1 MDWALLALILIALLF
16 AAPIMA
22 SMALARTRDLRHEL
36 ERLRFEIVSLRREL
50 ADKGPQPP
58 ASAKQGVTPAAAERV
73 VAPEPRSI
81 ETPPIVVRQP
91 EQPRQTV
98 QPPAPV
104 EEPVVATDGAATDW
118 ARTSA
123 SIERMVAANWLVW
136 VGGAALALGGI
147 FLVRFAWEQGYFGPL
162 ARTIAATL
170 AGIAMIAASEWLR
183 RRVPADAEGQIS
195 RAPLL
200 VAAAGTVTLYGA
212 AYAAGPLYQLIPP
225 ELTLVGFVL
234 ASAIAVG
241 LAVIHGVFLAA
252 LGLTGG
258 YVAPLLV
265 GGGTPEPV
273 LLLTYATVVTL
284 ACLVLVRAF
293 GWGRTVWIALAGAG
307 MWMVLGVMMSGLAN
321 TPIAITGYATALVIA
336 ATAFAWSD
344 ADAAIIRHR
353 SEAALPPPNQTLVA
367 AIGFW
372 IVAGAGL
379 LMATLATDAERR
391 DPLLIA
397 LALYGAAAILAG
409 WRKPAFEIAPV
420 FGMAAFLIGLFLVPV
435 NRVVPGLVYATD
447 GVLIEAFGE
456 PAPDTYRFM
465 AFALAGALASGL
477 GGWFAMRT
485 LRHPTLMAVVSAF
498 TPLGLLL
505 IAFHQ
510 LGIDQQHFTWG
521 LAGGLLAMLNLLAL
535 EGMRRSARGLDGA
548 KEAASAY
555 ALAAFAP
562 SMFAV
567 GASLGEMWMTVMLA
581 AHLPALAMIDRRF
594 NLPALRLCASVA
606 ALVVSARLLWPP
618 EILSYQLSSMPVL
631 NELVLLYGLPIL
643 CFWGA
648 ARLFAVNLKSAAP
661 PLVEA
666 LDVGA
671 LVLLTVLVGL
681 EVRHVVTGGNLATG
695 APDLVETSA
704 YTIAFLALAMGLDA
718 RRGSEQRP
726 LMIVAVDGV
735 YILAAV
741 AAVLGLGLLANPL
754 LSGWD
759 GRSVID
765 GPPLLNLLA
774 SSYLPP
780 VALFGVHALLARRQ
794 GRMLAGNASGFIA
807 LALVFL
813 YLSLEV
819 RNAFHVDLW
828 LQAGPSTEAESY
840 AYSITWLL
848 FAVAILIVGMARK
861 SIAIRHAAMAVL
873 ALSVAK
879 VFVLD
884 MAALTG
890 VLRAAS
896 FMGLGVALIGIAY
909 LYQRVVFRRETP

>member
-1 MDWALLALILIALLF
+1 
-16 AAPIMA
+16 MA
-22 SMALARTRDLRHEL
+22 SMALTRTRGLRQEL
-36 ERLRFEIVSLRREL
+36 EKLKFEVVGLRRDL
-50 ADKGPQPP
+50 ANNAVQPP
-58 ASAKQGVTPAAAERV
+58 AREKQTAAPTAGERV
-73 VAPEPRSI
+73 VAPEPRPI
-81 ETPPIVVRQP
+81 ETPSVAKQSEPP
-91 EQPRQTV
+91 GQTV
-98 QPPAPV
+98 PPPAPV
-104 EEPVVATDGAATDW
+104 EEPVVAINGAATDW
-118 ARTSA
+118 AKTSA

-170 AGIAMIAASEWLR
+170 AGVAMIAASEWLR

-200 VAAAGTVTLYGA
+200 VAAAGAVTLYGA
-212 AYAAGPLYQLIPP
+212 VYAAGPLYHLIPP

-241 LAVIHGVFLAA
+241 LAVIHGISLAA

-265 GGGTPEPV
+265 GGGAPEPV

-293 GWGRTVWIALAGAG
+293 GWGRIVWIALAGAG

-321 TPIAITGYATALVIA
+321 TPVAITGYAIVLVIA

-353 SEAALPPPNQTLVA
+353 GEAAHPSPNQTLVA

-372 IVAGAGL
+372 IVAGVGL
-379 LMATLATDAERR
+379 LMATLATDWWRR

-420 FGMAAFLIGLFLVPV
+420 FGMAAFLIGLLLVPV
-435 NRVVPGLVYATD
+435 DRVVPGVYGPD
-447 GVLIEAFGE
+447 GVLLQSFGE
-456 PAPDTYRFM
+456 PAFDTYRFA
-465 AFALAGALASGL
+465 AFALTGALASGL

-510 LGIDQQHFTWG
+510 LGVDQQHFTWG

-548 KEAASAY
+548 KAAASAY
-555 ALAAFAP
+555 ALAAFAA

-581 AHLPALAMIDRRF
+581 AHLPAIAMIDRRF

-606 ALVVSARLLWPP
+606 ALVVSARLLWPQ
-618 EILSYQLSSMPVL
+618 EILSYQLSSTPLL
-631 NELVLLYGLPIL
+631 NELVLLYGLPIA

-648 ARLFAVNLKSAAP
+648 ARLFAVNPKSAAA

-671 LVLLTVLVGL
+671 LVLVTVLVGL
-681 EVRHVVTGGNLATG
+681 EVRHAVTGGDLATG
-695 APDLVETSA
+695 APGLVEMSA
-704 YTIAFLALAMGLDA
+704 YTVAFTALALGLDA

-726 LMIVAVDGV
+726 LMAVAVDGI

-754 LSGWD
+754 LSGWG

-780 VALFGVHALLARRQ
+780 VAVFGVHSMLARRQ

-828 LQAGPSTEAESY
+828 LQAGPITEPESY

-848 FAVAILIVGMARK
+848 FAVAILIVGMARR
-861 SIAIRHAAMAVL
+861 SVAIRHAAMAVL

-909 LYQRVVFRRETP
+909 LYQRVVFRREAP